1 MNARI
6 LRKWGLQKFVMSS
19 QWITV
24 LTILVVIFVDKC
36 ATIDNNRRIEYPNM
50 RPFRRKPPPPLLAVA
65 TEADSAAAAA
75 AYSSVPN
82 FHSQI
87 TLNNNNNNNNNHFNL
102 NDNIINNNNKN
113 HNHNDNINYD
123 KSLIRKTSLTSSANI
138 DVNMMERRRNAFLN
152 IPPTTQQPLLIN
164 FNNNHHDSHV
174 NLQLHPLI
182 TKLSP
187 VNDITLN
194 YNDPAEDREDAESD
208 SYRYRRN
215 SIRSY
220 SSYHHQQQQRRL
232 HHQQQQQQQQHY
244 NHQRQRQHNFKNN
257 NNNNNNR
264 RPPRKRR
271 GRYCSARDPEQLAFE
286 APTVFE
292 GKLISMSFDRRANFS
307 ISFEV
312 LKEFKTQK
320 GYILPKQVRLQF
332 SYLNGSGEC
341 DIYRESLKP
350 RGLVR
355 ENDLEQG
362 RLYYLFVRQ
371 IDLANFTI
379 LGQPIRKTRHTTEKL
394 LRGVSNQ
401 YGEIFLTFFC
411 LMIKGNC
418 PFLLEFKILGL
429 FSNIPANLV
438 CL

>member
-50 RPFRRKPPPPLLAVA
+50 RPFRRKPPEEGAV
-65 TEADSAAAAA
+65 AAAAA

-87 TLNNNNNNNNNHFNL
+87 TLNNNNNNNNNHHHFNL
-102 NDNIINNNNKN
+102 ND
-113 HNHNDNINYD
+113 NDNINYD
-123 KSLIRKTSLTSSANI
+123 KNLLRKTSLTSSANI
-138 DVNMMERRRNAFLN
+138 DVRRNAFLN
-152 IPPTTQQPLLIN
+152 IPPTTQLKTL
-164 FNNNHHDSHV
+164 FNHDSHV

-187 VNDITLN
+187 VNDITIN
-194 YNDPAEDREDAESD
+194 YNDPASSSQLESD
-208 SYRYRRN
+208 SSRYRRN
-215 SIRSY
+215 SIRSSY
-220 SSYHHQQQQRRL
+220 SSYHQRRL
-232 HHQQQQQQQQHY
+232 HHQQQLRQQQNMQQQQHH
-244 NHQRQRQHNFKNN
+244 NHKRQQQQNYKNH
-257 NNNNNNR
+257 R
-264 RPPRKRR
+264 RPPKRRR

-320 GYILPKQVRLQF
+320 GYLLPKQVRLQF

-341 DIYRESLKP
+341 DIYREFLKP

-355 ENDLEQG
+355 VNDLEQG
-362 RLYYLFVRQ
+362 RLYYLFVQQ

-401 YGEIFLTFFC
+401 YGEFEQT
-411 LMIKGNC
+411 
-418 PFLLEFKILGL
+418 
-429 FSNIPANLV
+429 LV
-438 CL
+438 LVI

>member
-50 RPFRRKPPPPLLAVA
+50 RPFRRKPPPLMAVA
-65 TEADSAAAAA
+65 EEASVAAA

-87 TLNNNNNNNNNHFNL
+87 TLNNNFNNNNNNNNNHHHFNL
-102 NDNIINNNNKN
+102 ND
-113 HNHNDNINYD
+113 NDNINYD
-123 KSLIRKTSLTSSANI
+123 KNLIRKTSLTSSANI
-138 DVNMMERRRNAFLN
+138 DVNIMRRNAFLN
-152 IPPTTQQPLLIN
+152 IPPTTQLKTKTN
-164 FNNNHHDSHV
+164 HDSHV

-194 YNDPAEDREDAESD
+194 YNDPVSSQLESD
-208 SYRYRRN
+208 SSRYRRN
-215 SIRSY
+215 SMRSSPSSY
-220 SSYHHQQQQRRL
+220 SSYHQRRI
-232 HHQQQQQQQQHY
+232 HHQQQLRQQQQQHH
-244 NHQRQRQHNFKNN
+244 NHQRQHNN
-257 NNNNNNR
+257 NNYR
-264 RPPRKRR
+264 RPPKRRR

-341 DIYRESLKP
+341 DIYREFLKP

-355 ENDLEQG
+355 VNDLEQG

-379 LGQPIRKTRHTTEKL
+379 LGQPIRKTRHTTEKM

-401 YGEIFLTFFC
+401 YGEFNNSLR
-411 LMIKGNC
+411 KN
-418 PFLLEFKILGL
+418 E
-429 FSNIPANLV
+429 
-438 CL
+438 

>member
-36 ATIDNNRRIEYPNM
+36 ATIDNRRIEYPNM
-50 RPFRRKPPPPLLAVA
+50 RPFRRKPPPLLAVSG
-65 TEADSAAAAA
+65 EVEGAAAE
-75 AYSSVPN
+75 SSVPN

-87 TLNNNNNNNNNHFNL
+87 TLNNNHFNL
-102 NDNIINNNNKN
+102 NND
-113 HNHNDNINYD
+113 NDNINYD
-123 KSLIRKTSLTSSANI
+123 KSSIRKTSLTSSANI
-138 DVNMMERRRNAFLN
+138 DVNKMERRRNAFLN
-152 IPPTTQQPLLIN
+152 IPPTTTQQQLTT
-164 FNNNHHDSHV
+164 FNNNHNHNSHV

-194 YNDPAEDREDAESD
+194 YNGPVADASESD
-208 SYRYRRN
+208 TYRYRRN
-215 SIRSY
+215 SIRSSSLPSSY
-220 SSYHHQQQQRRL
+220 SSYHQRRL
-232 HHQQQQQQQQHY
+232 HQHQTASQQQQQQMQH
-244 NHQRQRQHNFKNN
+244 HQRQRQQQFNYNN
-257 NNNNNNR
+257 S
-264 RPPRKRR
+264 RPPKKRR
-271 GRYCSARDPEQLAFE
+271 RRYCSARDPEQLAFE

-341 DIYRESLKP
+341 DIYREYLKP

-355 ENDLEQG
+355 VNDLEQG
-362 RLYYLFVRQ
+362 RLYYLFVQQ

-401 YGEIFLTFFC
+401 YGNLFF
-411 LMIKGNC
+411 
-418 PFLLEFKILGL
+418 F
-429 FSNIPANLV
+429 
-438 CL
+438 